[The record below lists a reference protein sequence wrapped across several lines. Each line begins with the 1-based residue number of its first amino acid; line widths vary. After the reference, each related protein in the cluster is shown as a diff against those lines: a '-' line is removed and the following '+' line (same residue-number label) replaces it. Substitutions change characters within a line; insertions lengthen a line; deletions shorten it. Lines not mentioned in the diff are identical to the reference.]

1 MRVVLSLI
9 LLFAGFSANAEQW
22 ELAGESSAGKH
33 YVDHASVVR
42 APVGH
47 LFSAQ
52 TKVEQADA
60 SVWITTLQ
68 VDCKTHCFSY
78 LKGVQLKNGKQV
90 VRFDAPRAEEAI
102 SPGSLPDLLQQRYCE
117 QAPHAVR
124 PTQWEVV
131 SNSNTGEVALDRA
144 SLHASSSGA
153 DSSQVFTVNTRV
165 KPFNKNEQTLSTL
178 QFDCVQ
184 QTFRVLQAQRVR
196 DGKTES
202 LFDTPQPSAP
212 VSKSATTQHLAKAVC
227 SPSPKQA
234 RNPFQEDACKVALNE
249 LQALEGKVQADVDA
263 NALYCDAMQQYLDQ
277 LSRIAE
283 TVEKNHCAI
292 HRLDEYQRQIRA
304 AGCEEPMNEH

>member
-1 MRVVLSLI
+1 MRAVLCMA
-9 LLFAGFSANAEQW
+9 LLLAGLTANAEQW

-42 APVGH
+42 APVEH
-47 LFSAQ
+47 LFNAQ

-68 VDCKTHCFSY
+68 VDCKTHRFSY
-78 LKGVQLKNGKQV
+78 LKGVQLKDGKQV
-90 VRFDAPRAEEAI
+90 VRFDAPRTEEAI

-117 QAPHAVR
+117 QVPQAVKS
-124 PTQWEVV
+124 PQWEVV

-144 SLHASSSGA
+144 SLRTSSNGS
-153 DSSQVFTVNTRV
+153 DSSQIFTVNTRV

-178 QFDCVQ
+178 QFNCVQ

-202 LFDTPQPSAP
+202 LIDTPQPSAP
-212 VSKSATTQHLAKAVC
+212 VSKSATAQQLSRAIC
-227 SPSPKQA
+227 SPAPRQA
-234 RNPFQEDACKVALNE
+234 RNPFQEDACKATLNE
-249 LQALEGKVQADVDA
+249 LQALEGRVQADVDA

-277 LSRIAE
+277 LAHIAE
-283 TVEKNHCAI
+283 AVEKNHCAI
-292 HRLDEYQRQIRA
+292 HKLDEYQRQIRT
-304 AGCEEPMNEH
+304 AGCEEPLNDH